1 MLTQQSSK
9 HKQPDREA
17 IRAEMTA
24 SREAFHTLLNAIPA
38 ADWRRKSVATAFTV
52 AELFEHIVHG
62 VELIPD
68 EVKAIRQGKNY
79 LNFPLWFTS
88 KVNLLMTRRGA
99 RKATPQAMAQ
109 RYDTAHA
116 EALRLL
122 DTIQV
127 DEWHKGAHFF
137 GEGYWTMEFIFRG
150 VITVHFEEHA
160 AQIRESLSLPNLAES
175 LPKV

>member
-1 MLTQQSSK
+1 MNTQPLSTK
-9 HKQPDREA
+9 LKQPDRED
-17 IRAEMTA
+17 IRAGMKA
-24 SREAFHTLLNAIPA
+24 SREAFHNLLSAIPA

-68 EVKAIRQGKNY
+68 EVEAIRQGKNY

-99 RKATPQAMAQ
+99 RKSTPQSIAQ
-109 RYDTAHA
+109 RYDAAHA
-116 EALRLL
+116 EALNLL
-122 DTIQV
+122 DTIQD

-137 GEGYWTMEFIFRG
+137 GEGYWTMEFVFRG
-150 VITVHFEEHA
+150 VISIHFEEHA
-160 AQIRESLSLPNLAES
+160 AQIQESLSLSQSVVA
-175 LPKV
+175 